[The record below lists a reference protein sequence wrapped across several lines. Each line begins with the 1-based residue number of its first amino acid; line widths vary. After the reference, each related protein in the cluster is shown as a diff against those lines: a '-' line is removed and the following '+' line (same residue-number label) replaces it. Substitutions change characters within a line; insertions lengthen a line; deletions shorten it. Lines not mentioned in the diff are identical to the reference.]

1 MDVKHHV
8 YLLPFICGRK
18 LYIVLILI
26 AVGNVCRHGYILIIN
41 IAKDVMNRV
50 TLFDSVFLGWVGV
63 DNVMIA

>member
-1 MDVKHHV
+1 MINMKW
-8 YLLPFICGRK
+8 LSLFICGRK

-26 AVGNVCRHGYILIIN
+26 AVGTVCRHGYILIIS

-50 TLFDSVFLGWVGV
+50 ALFCLVLSFWGWVGV